1 MGRFTRQELEDAFK
15 VYDETVGKA
24 VETQN
29 WDLWANLFTEDAV
42 YIEHAYGEMR
52 GREAIRQWI
61 SKVMA
66 PFPTMFFPQDWV
78 AYDEENDAIVCCV
91 QNVLPHPT
99 DPSIDFRFPNWTRLV
114 YAGNGQFSMEEDIYN
129 PKKDAPEAIRAWR
142 AAGGQFATKE
152 QIQMKHKD

>member
-15 VYDETVGKA
+15 VYDETVRKA

-52 GREAIRQWI
+52 GRDAIREWI
-61 SKVMA
+61 TKVMA
-66 PFPTMFFPQDWV
+66 PFPTMHFPQDWV

-99 DPSIDFRFPNWTRLV
+99 DPTIDFRFPNWTRLV
-114 YAGNGQFSMEEDIYN
+114 YAGNGQFSLEEDIYN
-129 PKKDAPEAIRAWR
+129 PNKDAPAAIRAWR

-152 QIQMKHKD
+152 QIAMKHKD